1 MMRRLAAAAAVLLFA
16 LVAATV
22 VLGYHEQTVL
32 RPLAAHYVGT
42 GPAELGL
49 PNVITGILISYRGLD
64 TLGEVAVVF
73 MVAAGV
79 GSTWRSR
86 DPIGRTVRN
95 VLVAGR

>member
-1 MMRRLAAAAAVLLFA
+1 MN
-16 LVAATV
+16 
-22 VLGYHEQTVL
+22 EI
-32 RPLAAHYVGT
+32 RPRM
-42 GPAELGL
+42 
-49 PNVITGILISYRGLD
+49 LIGRFCTS
-64 TLGEVAVVF
+64 